1 MKKKII
7 SLALVLALMLSLLP
21 LAASAGFTAPK
32 QLLTPKQLQ
41 GTYASNGITLVDL
54 VTGRKTAAT
63 VYLYPDSIAIQSGG
77 KSLTLPLVKVSGSS
91 NELAFSLD
99 GHAVTLEL
107 NGSSGRGTLFV
118 NGNGIELF
126 GGVKKVSKCL
136 PAAMNR
142 IIVKNTAK
150 AMTCAAQTA
159 AKVASCLAK
168 NVIKTTGNI
177 LRSLLTRY
185 SSAYTE
191 GVTEGMH
198 GIDFLPTSLELEV
211 GETKT
216 VTLKISSGGTSMPV
230 ELSFPDCI
238 DTNDFP
244 TYIGVF
250 WDQPVEIPVTGVAA
264 GSGEIIIMP
273 GNPFFNM
280 EVLPVTVS

>member
-54 VTGRKTAAT
+54 VTGRKAAAT
-63 VYLYPDSIAIQSGG
+63 IYLYPDSIAIQSGG

-107 NGSSGRGTLFV
+107 NGSGQGTLFV

-136 PAAMNR
+136 PAAMSR

-150 AMTCAAQTA
+150 AVTCAAQTA
-159 AKVASCLAK
+159 AKRSVDDSETSGRSCP
-168 NVIKTTGNI
+168 
-177 LRSLLTRY
+177 
-185 SSAYTE
+185 E
-191 GVTEGMH
+191 
-198 GIDFLPTSLELEV
+198 
-211 GETKT
+211 
-216 VTLKISSGGTSMPV
+216 IS
-230 ELSFPDCI
+230 FRR
-238 DTNDFP
+238 
-244 TYIGVF
+244 
-250 WDQPVEIPVTGVAA
+250 
-264 GSGEIIIMP
+264 
-273 GNPFFNM
+273 
-280 EVLPVTVS
+280 

>member
-54 VTGRKTAAT
+54 VTGRKAAAT
-63 VYLYPDSIAIQSGG
+63 IYLYPDSIAIQSGG

-107 NGSSGRGTLFV
+107 NGSSGQGTLFV

-150 AMTCAAQTA
+150 AVTCAAVTA

-185 SSAYTE
+185 TSAHTAAKGTE
-191 GVTEGMH
+191 TQGVPDGMTFFRLH
-198 GIDFLPTSLELEV
+198 LNWRLVKQKL
-211 GETKT
+211 
-216 VTLKISSGGTSMPV
+216 
-230 ELSFPDCI
+230 FPSKS
-238 DTNDFP
+238 
-244 TYIGVF
+244 V
-250 WDQPVEIPVTGVAA
+250 QK
-264 GSGEIIIMP
+264 
-273 GNPFFNM
+273 
-280 EVLPVTVS
+280 VSVCPLN